1 MEEKNEKPMTADH
14 TTTDQTSEDLTAM
27 DQAAMDQMTVEEG
40 FEKIEEIL
48 RKMES
53 RDIPLE
59 ESFGLYEEGM
69 KLLKFCNERISRVE
83 KKVMKLDEDG
93 QLKPLDEE

>member
-1 MEEKNEKPMTADH
+1 
-14 TTTDQTSEDLTAM
+14 
-27 DQAAMDQMTVEEG
+27 
-40 FEKIEEIL
+40 
-48 RKMES
+48 MES

-83 KKVMKLDEDG
+83 KQVMKLDEDG
-93 QLKPLDEE
+93 RLKPLDEE

>member
-1 MEEKNEKPMTADH
+1 MEEKNEKPMTADQ
-14 TTTDQTSEDLTAM
+14 TTTDQTAEDPAVLEQEALER
-27 DQAAMDQMTVEEG
+27 MTVEEG

-53 RDIPLE
+53 RDFPLE
-59 ESFGLYEEGM
+59 ESIGRYEEGM

-83 KKVMKLDEDG
+83 KQVMKLDEDG
-93 QLKPLDEE
+93 RLKPLDEE

>member
-69 KLLKFCNERISRVE
+69 QLLKFCNERISRVE

>member
-1 MEEKNEKPMTADH
+1 MEERNEKPMTADQ
-14 TTTDQTSEDLTAM
+14 TTTDQTPENPT
-27 DQAAMDQMTVEEG
+27 AMDQMTVEEG

-59 ESFGLYEEGM
+59 ESFGLYEKGM

>member
-1 MEEKNEKPMTADH
+1 MEERNEERMA
-14 TTTDQTSEDLTAM
+14 A
-27 DQAAMDQMTVEEG
+27 DQAAMDSMTVEEG

-83 KKVMKLDEDG
+83 KKVMKLDGDG

>member
-1 MEEKNEKPMTADH
+1 MEEKNEKPMTADQ
-14 TTTDQTSEDLTAM
+14 TTTDQTAEDPAVLEQEAL
-27 DQAAMDQMTVEEG
+27 DQMTVEEG

-48 RKMES
+48 RKMDS

-83 KKVMKLDEDG
+83 KQVMKLDEDG